1 MREFAAHVGVSDGGG
16 GPTRWVDALVDTGAT
31 YTVLPDSVLR
41 QQVGVEPKEH
51 LEFTLADGRPVVL
64 PVGEARLTV
73 EGREATNRVV
83 FGEAGQYLVG
93 ATTLQ
98 VLGLIADT
106 TNHKLIPAPKLP
118 I

>member
-1 MREFAAHVGVSDGGG
+1 MGVFAAHVGVSDGNG

-41 QQVGVEPKEH
+41 EQVGVTPREH
-51 LEFTLADGRPVVL
+51 LEFTLADGRPMVL

-73 EGREATNRVV
+73 GGREATNRVV
-83 FGEAGQYLVG
+83 FGEAGQYMIG

-106 TNHKLIPAPKLP
+106 TNHKLVPAPTLP

>member
-1 MREFAAHVGVSDGGG
+1 M
-16 GPTRWVDALVDTGAT
+16 
-31 YTVLPDSVLR
+31 
-41 QQVGVEPKEH
+41 
-51 LEFTLADGRPVVL
+51 L

-83 FGEAGQYLVG
+83 FGEAGQYLS